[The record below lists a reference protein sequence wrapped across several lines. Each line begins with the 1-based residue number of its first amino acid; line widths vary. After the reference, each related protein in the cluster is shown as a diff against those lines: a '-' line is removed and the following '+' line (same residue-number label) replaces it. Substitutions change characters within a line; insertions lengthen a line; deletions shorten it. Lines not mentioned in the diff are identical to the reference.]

1 MVARHHH
8 LSSSELAVSIAA
20 SLPFCPIIGWWSLLF
35 FVEVVP
41 QSVGGNRLHYYHLGI
56 RGRLRSWLSP
66 CASTSMLGSPA
77 PTAAEAVAVVQ
88 GCNLGWWKGSL
99 NSRFSCL
106 ENKGIK
112 ANTPYHPL
120 ACTSPTALRTRLLTW
135 GSRVSIPPHSKQG
148 IVGLWLMHFT

>member
-41 QSVGGNRLHYYHLGI
+41 QSVGGNHLHYYHLGI

-77 PTAAEAVAVVQ
+77 PTAVAVVQ

-99 NSRFSCL
+99 SSRFSCL

-120 ACTSPTALRTRLLTW
+120 ASTSPTALRTR
-135 GSRVSIPPHSKQG
+135 VSIPPTVNKALRG
-148 IVGLWLMHFT
+148 FG